1 MINMDARTFLP
12 ETSPTSPSVITLM
25 EKAADCLEI
34 ARTQHEAADQQH
46 LDADKLDEIGYA
58 LEVSAVEM
66 EGKTVL
72 AGRVR
77 REHPLGEDFE
87 KDGKQSA

>member
-58 LEVSAVEM
+58 LEESAVEM

-72 AGRVR
+72 GVVSPVAVLRSDPRQRTRGR
-77 REHPLGEDFE
+77 
-87 KDGKQSA
+87 